1 MKFHWIIALMASFVV
16 ATPTEYSTA
25 AVTSVFGTGSNQF
38 TMVFESIGN
47 AGNAP
52 DTTGVPRPAG
62 SVGYNFLM
70 GKYEVSR
77 DMIAKFNASQPLN
90 ITMQDMTAYGG
101 NLPNKPATGVT
112 WNEAARF
119 INWLNTSTGGN
130 VAYRYFDGNVND
142 NILLWDPVLHP
153 LDYDPNNPF
162 RSRRAKYF
170 LPDYNEWYKA
180 AYYAPNLG
188 GTGGYVDY
196 PTGSDAEPVAVTG
209 GVLSGTAVYST
220 VSLPQIGPADI
231 TNAGGLSAYNI
242 MGMGG
247 NAYEWQESA
256 FDLVNDDPAE
266 FRSFRGGDWS
276 STHHFLRSVNWSSIA
291 PPDYDYNIGFRV
303 GAYQDSPP
311 AVPEPSSMAMLMLGL
326 GGYLGKRWTRRL

>member
-1 MKFHWIIALMASFVV
+1 MKARYFFTLV
-16 ATPTEYSTA
+16 ATWLATISPSVTLA

-38 TMVFESIGN
+38 TMVFESVGNPGN
-47 AGNAP
+47 AADNSG
-52 DTTGVPRPAG
+52 TPRPAG

-77 DMIAKFNASQPLN
+77 DMIDKFNASQPLN
-90 ITMQDMTAYGG
+90 ITMQNMTAYGG

-119 INWLNTSTGGN
+119 VNWLNTSTGYAP
-130 VAYRYFDGNVND
+130 AYHYPNGDVND
-142 NILLWDPVLHP
+142 NILLWDKFANPD
-153 LDYDPNNPF
+153 DYDANNPF

-180 AYYAPNLG
+180 AYYDPNKNG
-188 GTGGYVDY
+188 GGGYWMY
-196 PTGSDAEPVAVTG
+196 PTKSDTEPVAVTNG
-209 GVLSGTAVYST
+209 TLPNTAVYST
-220 VSLPQIGPADI
+220 VNLPQLGPADI
-231 TNAGGLSAYNI
+231 TLAGGLSAYNI

-256 FDLVNDDPAE
+256 FDLVNDDPNE

-291 PPDYDYNIGFRV
+291 PSDFDYNIGFRV
-303 GAYQDSPP
+303 GAINNDPP
-311 AVPEPSSMAMLMLGL
+311 VVPEPSSMAMVLLGI
-326 GGYLGKRWTRRL
+326 GGYLTRRWTRK

>member
-1 MKFHWIIALMASFVV
+1 MKANTFFTLV
-16 ATPTEYSTA
+16 ATCLATICPSMTLA

-38 TMVFESIGN
+38 TMVFETVGN
-47 AGNAP
+47 AGNAA
-52 DTTGVPRPAG
+52 DNGGIPRPAG

-77 DMIAKFNASQPLN
+77 SMIDKFNASQHLSIN
-90 ITMQDMTAYGG
+90 MQDMTAYGG

-119 INWLNTSTGGN
+119 VNWLNTSTGYMP
-130 VAYRYFDGNVND
+130 AYRYPNGDVNE
-142 NILLWDPVLHP
+142 NIQLWNAGTPD
-153 LDYDPNNPF
+153 DYDPNNPF

-170 LPDYNEWYKA
+170 LPNYNEWYKA
-180 AYYAPNLG
+180 AHYDPNKNG
-188 GTGGYVDY
+188 GGGYWLY
-196 PTGSDAEPVAVTG
+196 PTKNDIEPVAVTNG
-209 GVLSGTAVYST
+209 TLPDTAVHTT
-220 VSLPQIGPADI
+220 VSLPQVGPADI
-231 TNAGGLSAYNI
+231 TDAGGLSAYNI

-291 PPDYDYNIGFRV
+291 PPDFEYNIGFRV
-303 GAYQDSPP
+303 GAYTDGLP
-311 AVPEPSSMAMLMLGL
+311 AVPEPSSMAMVLLGV
-326 GGYLGKRWTRRL
+326 GGYFARRWNRK

>member
-1 MKFHWIIALMASFVV
+1 MKLYNLIALLTSCFFSIPAS
-16 ATPTEYSTA
+16 YSSA
-25 AVTSVFGTGSNQF
+25 AVMSVFGTGSNQF
-38 TMVFESIGN
+38 TMTFETIGN
-47 AGNAP
+47 AGNVP
-52 DTTGVPRPAG
+52 DTTGVPKPAG
-62 SVGYNFLM
+62 SVSYNFLM

-77 DMIAKFNASQPLN
+77 DMIDKFNASQPLS
-90 ITMQDMTAYGG
+90 ITMQDMSAYGG
-101 NLPNKPATGVT
+101 DLPNTPATGVT

-119 INWLNTSTGGN
+119 VNWLNTSTGGN

-142 NILLWDPVLHP
+142 NILLWNPVLHP
-153 LDYDPNNPF
+153 LDYDPNNPY

-170 LPDYNEWYKA
+170 LPNYNEWYKA
-180 AYYAPNLG
+180 AYFDPSIG
-188 GTGGYVDY
+188 VSGGYVDY
-196 PTGSDAEPVAVTG
+196 PTRSDAEPTAVTG
-209 GVLSGTAVYST
+209 GILSGTAVFST

-242 MGMGG
+242 MAMGG

-256 FDLVNDDPAE
+256 FDLVNDDPEE

-303 GAYQDSPP
+303 GAYQDGPP
-311 AVPEPSSMAMLMLGL
+311 AVPEPSSMAMILLGL
-326 GGYLGKRWTRRL
+326 GAYLGKRWAGRS